1 VQLAVFFFTR
11 GTTTT
16 INHTKQRSPRF
27 ELKTKHPRH
36 RENQLY
42 SVVQAQCL
50 RSCIEP
56 PLGITADFS
65 LAPPFCAELHRQ
77 LLSGLPYP
85 PNTSL
90 SASINSIST
99 YSWFLCPDIMHSN
112 RTLYASLAAT
122 TAVEQGRGAKRRKSR
137 AVEWE

>member
-56 PLGITADFS
+56 PLGIKADFS
-65 LAPPFCAELHRQ
+65 LAPLFFCRAAPTIAFRPALPAEY
-77 LLSGLPYP
+77 LLIGFYKLYIY
-85 PNTSL
+85 L
-90 SASINSIST
+90 
-99 YSWFLCPDIMHSN
+99 FLVSMPGYNALESDPIREPGSHD
-112 RTLYASLAAT
+112 
-122 TAVEQGRGAKRRKSR
+122 RGGARERSKEK
-137 AVEWE
+137 EK